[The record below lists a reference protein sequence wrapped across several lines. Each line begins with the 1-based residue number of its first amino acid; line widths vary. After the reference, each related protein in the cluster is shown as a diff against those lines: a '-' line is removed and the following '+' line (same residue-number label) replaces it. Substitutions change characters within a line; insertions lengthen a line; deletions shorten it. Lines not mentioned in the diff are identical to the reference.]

1 MSQTRLSVFVVTALL
16 SVAVAVSG
24 NDAQDPTLKEI
35 AGYRQWTRVT
45 AVPVVNNNPIGAD

>member
-1 MSQTRLSVFVVTALL
+1 MSQTRLTVFVMTAVL

-35 AGYRQWTRVT
+35 AGYRQWTRVS
-45 AVPVVNNNPIGAD
+45 AVPVVVNNPIAGD